1 MKLLLRSAPARPCHR
16 PSYPTL
22 PSRRRILAAA
32 GTALLAPSVALAQES
47 GGVYRIG
54 VLSPLVGDKAAD
66 SLAMREELAKA
77 GFVEG
82 KNLEQDSISL
92 NRK

>member
-1 MKLLLRSAPARPCHR
+1 
-16 PSYPTL
+16 
-22 PSRRRILAAA
+22 
-32 GTALLAPSVALAQES
+32 
-47 GGVYRIG
+47 
-54 VLSPLVGDKAAD
+54 LSPLVGDKAAD